1 MLQNEVDFS
10 SGDMKRLQIQ
20 LRRKLVT
27 IILIFQHN
35 YENKKFLLHSVMTIM
50 EAKVEKP
57 RFLSQ
62 SSFQLSS
69 FIAIAAAATALV
81 MDILRLY
88 IFVVAD
94 FILVY
99 CFHNLRKFLSFL
111 FLFLIIF
118 LNFFLSFSS
127 LISLQFKNFTLYNIV
142 CDLCLVIFHFVS
154 IIQICLFVRINGR
167 TDGQN
172 TDERTDRR
180 TNEIAANTKADR
192 KCK

>member
-1 MLQNEVDFS
+1 
-10 SGDMKRLQIQ
+10 
-20 LRRKLVT
+20 
-27 IILIFQHN
+27 
-35 YENKKFLLHSVMTIM
+35 MTIM

-57 RFLSQ
+57 RCLSW

-69 FIAIAAAATALV
+69 FIAIAAAAAATALV

-99 CFHNLRKFLSFL
+99 CFHNLRKFLSF
-111 FLFLIIF
+111 FVFICN
-118 LNFFLSFSS
+118 NFSQFFPYFSS
-127 LISLQFKNFTLYNIV
+127 PISLQFKNFTLYNIV

-167 TDGQN
+167 TDRTQTKG
-172 TDERTDRR
+172 RTDGQ
-180 TNEIAANTKADR
+180 TK
-192 KCK
+192 